1 MVQLG
6 MKLMTSM
13 IGGSTQAPHG
23 NHMAG
28 MKTSGHTTVY
38 PTGKVSKRSMTK
50 ARSHSFLVPDETLI
64 LVAIGTIAL
73 ILSIRWSICGMTLNI
88 LGTVT
93 TGMLSGQ
100 NQSGAVLT
108 TTKLLYQT
116 VGITAG
122 GVIRLKV
129 RAIGLRVRAIGPKDL
144 MTGTNRNRPRD
155 RTTGTNINLPKD
167 RLTGTNINLPKDRLT
182 GTNQNRPKDRTTWT
196 SQNTRL
202 APGALGLLI
211 LAILCIHGRLGEN
224 LRKIVL
230 PCEK

>member
-1 MVQLG
+1 MQRHGIWNSMVQLG

-28 MKTSGHTTVY
+28 MKTSGHTTDY
-38 PTGKVSKRSMTK
+38 RTGKVSKRSMTK

-116 VGITAG
+116 VGIAAG
-122 GVIRLKV
+122 GAIRLKVPAIGLKV

-144 MTGTNRNRPRD
+144 ITGTNRNRLRD
-155 RTTGTNINLPKD
+155 RTTL
-167 RLTGTNINLPKDRLT
+167 
-182 GTNQNRPKDRTTWT
+182 T

>member
-6 MKLMTSM
+6 MKLMTWM
-13 IGGSTQAPHG
+13 IGGSTQDPHG
-23 NHMAG
+23 NRMAG

-50 ARSHSFLVPDETLI
+50 ARSHSFLVAHETLI

-93 TGMLSGQ
+93 TGMLFGQ
-100 NQSGAVLT
+100 NQSGAVLIMA
-108 TTKLLYQT
+108 KLMSQT
-116 VGITAG
+116 VGIAAG
-122 GVIRLKV
+122 GVQQLKV
-129 RAIGLRVRAIGPKDL
+129 LAIGLRVRAIGPKDL
-144 MTGTNRNRPRD
+144 MTGTNINR
-155 RTTGTNINLPKD
+155 PKD
-167 RLTGTNINLPKDRLT
+167 RLTGTNRNRL
-182 GTNQNRPKDRTTWT
+182 KDRTTWT

-202 APGALGLLI
+202 APGALGLLM

-224 LRKIVL
+224 SRKIVL